1 MSRTHRIVA
10 TLVVSLLC
18 AACGSSTTKT
28 SGTTTPTAAAGPK
41 TVATATDSTLG
52 AILVDSTG
60 RTLYH
65 NTKESGSTI
74 VCTATCASTWP
85 PLTIPTG
92 SAPTWASG
100 LTGSKFGTVSR
111 PDGLLQVTYANWPL
125 YTFASDSKAGD
136 TKGQGVAG
144 VWFAVTAAGTSAG
157 SSGSTGSSATTS
169 TTSSYGY

>member
-10 TLVVSLLC
+10 TLAASLVFT
-18 AACGSSTTKT
+18 ACGSSTTKT
-28 SGTTTPTAAAGPK
+28 SGTTTPTTAAGPK
-41 TVATATDSTLG
+41 TVATATNSTLG
-52 AILVDSTG
+52 VILVDSTG

-65 NTKESGSTI
+65 NTKESGSAI

-100 LTGSKFGTVSR
+100 LSGSKFATVTR
-111 PDGLLQVTYANWPL
+111 PDGSLQVTYANWPL

-157 SSGSTGSSATTS
+157 SSGSTATTS